1 MTLAFA
7 NEEIAHGR
15 LLALV
20 AVGEVTRGLGNGG
33 LLTIAA
39 KDLTGAGADFDGPM
53 AAVDHELP
61 VDELEVVLALRN
73 IFLTIGLAGAGLMNP
88 CNRTAAVF

>member
-7 NEEIAHGR
+7 KEEIAHGR
-15 LLALV
+15 LEALI
-20 AVGEVTRGLGNGG
+20 AVGERTRGLGNGG
-33 LLTIAA
+33 LLTMAA
-39 KDLTGAGADFDGPM
+39 NDLTGAGADLDGEI
-53 AAVDHELP
+53 AAFDHELP

-73 IFLTIGLAGAGLMNP
+73 VFLTIGLTGAGLMKP